1 MSRRV
6 KKLLRKVIRD
16 RNRNVLTG
24 DPETRSAFAL
34 DKIPSF
40 WKEKIL
46 SARMVAAYMPLP
58 DELDLS
64 AMLSDLR
71 QNGAQVC
78 FPKVDGDDMAF
89 YVPETSTCQI
99 KGRFGILEPT
109 ADSKPVSLAEMD
121 LVFVPAMA
129 FSEEGVR
136 LGRGKG
142 YYDKFFSCVKSTG
155 AGAFSGLLIGVVSKR
170 NLFLHLPS
178 DPWDL
183 TVNAILTEEG
193 LIEIKN
199 GERMDEQ

>member
-1 MSRRV
+1 MSRLV
-6 KKLLRKVIRD
+6 KNLLRKVVRD
-16 RNRNVLTG
+16 RNRSALLEDSV
-24 DPETRSAFAL
+24 RSCHGL
-34 DKIPSF
+34 DKIPSS
-40 WKEKIL
+40 WREKL
-46 SARMVAAYMPLP
+46 LAARMVSAYMPLP

-89 YVPETSTCQI
+89 YVSEASACQI
-99 KGRFGILEPT
+99 KGRFGILEPSS
-109 ADSKPVSLAEMD
+109 DSEPVSLTDMD

-142 YYDKFFSCVKSTG
+142 YYDKFFSSSKSAG
-155 AGAFSGLLIGVVSKR
+155 SGAFSGLLIGVVSKR

-199 GERMDEQ
+199 GERMDDQ